1 MTTRALFAGALVT
14 TALIAGC
21 GDDDDGGDSGG
32 DEAAI
37 EQAVRNY
44 GVAIADGEATRACA
58 LLSPAGRRQIEQ
70 QQSALTKRQI
80 SSCPPAVRALNESL
94 SPEDAEASREI
105 ELEQIE
111 VDGDAATARV
121 VDGNG
126 VLLVRSG
133 ESWLIAGFTA

>member
-1 MTTRALFAGALVT
+1 MTTRALFAGALIT

-21 GDDDDGGDSGG
+21 GDDDDGGDSEG
-32 DEAAI
+32 DEAAAI
-37 EQAVRNY
+37 EQGVRDY

-58 LLSPAGRRQIEQ
+58 LLSPAGKRQIEQ

-105 ELEQIE
+105 
-111 VDGDAATARV
+111 
-121 VDGNG
+121 
-126 VLLVRSG
+126 
-133 ESWLIAGFTA
+133 